1 MIVKRGLHIVEIK
14 WLIFYL
20 KGCIETIDNFPDN
33 SKLEQHYGYKVQD
46 FVIKFFKNQGFKVE
60 YEIDKFTVIYWDNS
74 QNSLMKSLKAE
85 LEASIDF

>member
-14 WLIFYL
+14 WLIYYL
-20 KGCIETIDNFPDN
+20 KDCIETIENFPDN

-46 FVIKFFKNQGFKVE
+46 FVIDFFKNQGFKVE